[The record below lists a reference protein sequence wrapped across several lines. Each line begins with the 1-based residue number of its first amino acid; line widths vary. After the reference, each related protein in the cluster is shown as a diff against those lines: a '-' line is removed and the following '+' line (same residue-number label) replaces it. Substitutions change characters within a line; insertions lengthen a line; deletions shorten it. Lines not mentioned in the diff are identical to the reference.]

1 MTTIPAPTIVLPK
14 EEWPDADFDFP
25 DGDPI
30 HASDAESDK
39 DDDEDWDMEMDIG
52 KTGGAKAQLVLQGIA
67 ARSGSTQPVPQM
79 FTIRPPLN
87 PSSSSTEDD
96 DDEGVS
102 TIKVAAL
109 PKPYTAAAKPP
120 QSPIEE
126 DFEDG
131 FALPSDLTTLSLRPL
146 SLAHRTSKSSL
157 EWGDKDQTCSSSSQS
172 SDAYSTLG
180 FADNSPSS
188 NYTSASLPET
198 ETEEDDEE
206 EDILE
211 GLDVPTGLFESG
223 NGAKKLGKILELKK
237 RTAFDDDRVKVVS
250 PDPEDDFEIGLV
262 IDNETEL
269 SPSRLLQN
277 AQSVLRP
284 TSASRSKS
292 APPRPP
298 TALRP
303 PSRLKGDR
311 AKSPNNPPVSSMSQ
325 LRRITSPITAPPSPP
340 SSSRPAQPP
349 VRSQTYSQAVAS
361 PSTMTFLAPK
371 PGSLRVQ
378 KSHSGLKPA
387 SPPQTRRL
395 GRKAS
400 LPSLMEPNQ
409 AQASGS
415 AAGPSTATS
424 PFPTPRYETPTASS
438 RAKSV
443 NTSSTVARMYG
454 LEYYNVPPTRPS
466 TPSSNPAAL
475 RLTMPTSSSR
485 MKSRTPITNVFPTS
499 TAAAAAPL
507 SARSTSPLPPTRPP
521 SASSI
526 KSVRS
531 IKSRHVQS
539 SSLPIPSVPKV
550 MKKPK
555 RQRTYGDGTELDAFD
570 DLPTDREQEG
580 KYRVQP
586 KGYGNRVPG
595 ASYSKPSSSEASATN
610 TIRRK
615 AKARDFSGSG
625 PESSKAGSL
634 GPKTLKRSGR
644 IEFPSKPPP
653 EPSKAERDYGKSSYA
668 EVSAKRK
675 KLASPGQTRRK
686 PTLIRHL
693 GGPGVAKVEGEMKWN
708 PHTLRW
714 EGNDQALRDF
724 DAATGT
730 STRPALI
737 THLTGSSIGSPVGSF
752 ASNARVVGTMVF
764 DPQGLRWVSTLPP
777 DEEEPDVFADLADD
791 EDDDDWEARASTIR
805 ASQQLQGQGAVCT
818 AASSDVSTH
827 SNASS
832 ARVEPPSPAR
842 SHTRSMSES
851 ESDRCSRASMVCDID
866 DGFIEKCRAAEER
879 HRAELKGWL
888 AIGSDFFPSAERPH
902 LYEIRALATRQY

>member
-14 EEWPDADFDFP
+14 EEWADADFDFP

-39 DDDEDWDMEMDIG
+39 DDEEDWDLEMDLG
-52 KTGGAKAQLVLQGIA
+52 KTGGAKAQLVLQGMA
-67 ARSGSTQPVPQM
+67 ARSGSTQPTPQM
-79 FTIRPPLN
+79 FTIRPPI
-87 PSSSSTEDD
+87 PSASTDED

-102 TIKVAAL
+102 TIKVTAL
-109 PKPYTAAAKPP
+109 PKPTAAAKPP
-120 QSPIEE
+120 QSPIDE

-157 EWGDKDQTCSSSSQS
+157 EWGDKDQTSSSQS
-172 SDAYSTLG
+172 SDAYSSLG

-198 ETEEDDEE
+198 ETEEDEEE

-223 NGAKKLGKILELKK
+223 NGAKKLGKILEKK
-237 RTAFDDDRVKVVS
+237 KKTAFDDDRVKVVS

-284 TSASRSKS
+284 TAASRSKS

-298 TALRP
+298 TSLRP
-303 PSRLKGDR
+303 PSRVKGDR

-325 LRRITSPITAPPSPP
+325 LRRITSPITPPSPP
-340 SSSRPAQPP
+340 SSRPAQPM
-349 VRSQTYSQAVAS
+349 RSQTYSQAVAS

-400 LPSLMEPNQ
+400 LPSLTESGQ
-409 AQASGS
+409 SQASGS
-415 AAGPSTATS
+415 GAGSSAAGG
-424 PFPTPRYETPTASS
+424 FPVARYETPTASS
-438 RAKSV
+438 RAKAAH
-443 NTSSTVARMYG
+443 TSATTSRMHG
-454 LEYYNVPPTRPS
+454 LEYIVPPTRPS

-485 MKSRTPITNVFPTS
+485 MKSRAPISNIFPTPTS
-499 TAAAAAPL
+499 AVPAAPL
-507 SARSTSPLPPTRPP
+507 SARSTSPLPPPRPP
-521 SASSI
+521 SSTSAT
-526 KSVRS
+526 SVRS
-531 IKSRHVQS
+531 VKSTRHGQS
-539 SSLPIPSVPKV
+539 SSFPIAGAPKV
-550 MKKPK
+550 LKKPK
-555 RQRTYGDGTELDAFD
+555 RQRTYGDGTELDAFE
-570 DLPTDREQEG
+570 DLPTDRDKEG

-595 ASYSKPSSSEASATN
+595 ASYPKPSTTTDASATG

-615 AKARDFSGSG
+615 LRDFSGTSA
-625 PESSKAGSL
+625 PS
-634 GPKTLKRSGR
+634 KTLKRTGR

-653 EPSKAERDYGKSSYA
+653 EPSKAERDRGKTADA
-668 EVSAKRK
+668 EASAKRK
-675 KLASPGQTRRK
+675 KVASPGQTRRK
-686 PTLIRHL
+686 PTLIRNL
-693 GGPGVAKVEGEMKWN
+693 GGAGPAKGQYKTRPHIHVASRADARLLAVVGEMKWN

-752 ASNARVVGTMVF
+752 AAGARVVGNMIF
-764 DPQGLRWVSTLPP
+764 DPQRMCWISTLPP
-777 DEEEPDVFADLADD
+777 DEDEPDVFAELADD

-805 ASQQLQGQGAVCT
+805 ASQQLQGGA
-818 AASSDVSTH
+818 AASGTQF
-827 SNASS
+827 SNTSAS
-832 ARVEPPSPAR
+832 RVEPPSPAR

-851 ESDRCSRASMVCDID
+851 ESDRCSRASMVCDVD
-866 DGFIEKCRAAEER
+866 DSFVEKCRAAEER

-888 AIGSDFFPSAERPH
+888 AVSKDSSAHNDRSY

>member
-39 DDDEDWDMEMDIG
+39 DDDEDWDMEMDMG
-52 KTGGAKAQLVLQGIA
+52 KTGSAKAQLVLQGIA
-67 ARSGSTQPVPQM
+67 ARSGSTQPAPQM

-87 PSSSSTEDD
+87 PSPSSAEED

-102 TIKVAAL
+102 TIKVTAL
-109 PKPYTAAAKPP
+109 PKPLTAAAAKPP

-157 EWGDKDQTCSSSSQS
+157 EWGDKDQTCSSSQS

-198 ETEEDDEE
+198 ETEEDEEE

-211 GLDVPTGLFESG
+211 GLDIPTGLFESG
-223 NGAKKLGKILELKK
+223 HGAKKLGKILELKK
-237 RTAFDDDRVKVVS
+237 RTVFDDDRVKVVS

-284 TSASRSKS
+284 TTASRSKS

-311 AKSPNNPPVSSMSQ
+311 AKSPSNPPVSSMSQ
-325 LRRITSPITAPPSPP
+325 LRRITSPITPPSPP
-340 SSSRPAQPP
+340 SSHRPAQP

-400 LPSLMEPNQ
+400 LPSLTESNQ
-409 AQASGS
+409 AQASGPV
-415 AAGPSTATS
+415 AGPSTAAS
-424 PFPTPRYETPTASS
+424 PFPAPRYETPTASS

-443 NTSSTVARMYG
+443 NTNSTTGRMYG

-475 RLTMPTSSSR
+475 RLTMPTSTSR
-485 MKSRTPITNVFPTS
+485 MKTRTPITNVFPTS
-499 TAAAAAPL
+499 TANAIASL
-507 SARSTSPLPPTRPP
+507 SVRSTSPLPPPRPP
-521 SASSI
+521 SASSM

-531 IKSRHVQS
+531 IKSRHAQS
-539 SSLPIPSVPKV
+539 SSLPIPSAPKV

-595 ASYSKPSSSEASATN
+595 ASYPKPSTLEASATN

-625 PESSKAGSL
+625 PGESLLRVRQREWSL
-634 GPKTLKRSGR
+634 TQCVITR
-644 IEFPSKPPP
+644 IV
-653 EPSKAERDYGKSSYA
+653 KS
-668 EVSAKRK
+668 
-675 KLASPGQTRRK
+675 
-686 PTLIRHL
+686 
-693 GGPGVAKVEGEMKWN
+693 
-708 PHTLRW
+708 
-714 EGNDQALRDF
+714 
-724 DAATGT
+724 
-730 STRPALI
+730 
-737 THLTGSSIGSPVGSF
+737 
-752 ASNARVVGTMVF
+752 RVV
-764 DPQGLRWVSTLPP
+764 
-777 DEEEPDVFADLADD
+777 
-791 EDDDDWEARASTIR
+791 
-805 ASQQLQGQGAVCT
+805 
-818 AASSDVSTH
+818 
-827 SNASS
+827 
-832 ARVEPPSPAR
+832 
-842 SHTRSMSES
+842 
-851 ESDRCSRASMVCDID
+851 
-866 DGFIEKCRAAEER
+866 
-879 HRAELKGWL
+879 
-888 AIGSDFFPSAERPH
+888 RPV
-902 LYEIRALATRQY
+902 